1 MNLRAVKGMNDI
13 LPDEMGRWSRVERI
27 FRKTLELSGFREV
40 RTPIVEPTSL
50 FVRSMGEVTD
60 VVEKEMYS
68 FVRHDDELT
77 LRPEG
82 TAGAA
87 RAYLEHKVHSL
98 EPMTRWYYVGPMFR
112 GERPARGRY
121 RQFWQAGAEL
131 YGDPG
136 PASDAEMIDML
147 ARLFRDLGVKQTDVV
162 VSSLGGADSRARYRD
177 ALLAYLTPHRDAL
190 SEESQRRL
198 ERNPFRVLDS
208 KSAADRAVCEHAPSI
223 LASLSVEDQAHF
235 DGVRRHLDA
244 LGTIYRV
251 DPRLVRGLDYY
262 TRTLFEIKGEGGELG
277 AQNTL
282 CGGGRYDNLI
292 QDLGGPKTPCIGFA
306 MGLERILLAAEPPAD
321 APRRLVYVAPLGD
334 AALPPALC
342 LARDLRARDVETIV
356 DGRGQKIKV
365 MLHRADALGARFA
378 LLLGDTE
385 VSRGIVRVKDLQSEA
400 QEDLPLGTAVDTL
413 VDRLRATGDAAAPH
427 APTPRPD
434 AALGSPLGP
443 AAGDL
448 G

>member
-13 LPDEMGRWSRVERI
+13 LPEEMGKWSRVERI
-27 FRKTLELSGFREV
+27 FRKTLELHAFREV
-40 RTPIVEPTSL
+40 RTPVVEPTSL

-68 FVRHDDELT
+68 FSRHDDELT

-87 RAYLEHKVHSL
+87 RAFLEHKVHSK
-98 EPMTRWYYVGPMFR
+98 EPLTRWFYIGPMFR

-136 PASDAEMIDML
+136 PVSDAEMIDML
-147 ARLFRDLGVKQTDVV
+147 AHLFTALGVGSFEIVIN
-162 VSSLGGADSRARYRD
+162 SLGGVDSRARYRD
-177 ALLAYLTPHRDAL
+177 ALIAYLTPHKESL
-190 SEESQRRL
+190 SAESQRRL

-208 KSAADRAVCEHAPSI
+208 KAEVDRKVCENAPSI
-223 LASLSVEDQAHF
+223 LGSLSEEDSAHF
-235 DGVRRHLDA
+235 DGLRRHLDA
-244 LGTIYRV
+244 LGTRYTV

-292 QDLGGPKTPCIGFA
+292 GDLGGPKTPCIGFA
-306 MGLERILLAAEPPAD
+306 MGLERLLLAANPPGET
-321 APRRLVYVAPLGD
+321 PRNLVYVAPLGE
-334 AALPPALC
+334 AALPHALR
-342 LARDLRARDVETIV
+342 LGRDLRAAGVETIV
-356 DGRGQKIKV
+356 DGKGQKIKN
-365 MLHRADALGARFA
+365 MLHRASALDARYA
-378 LLLGDTE
+378 LLLGDDE
-385 VSRGIVRVKDLQSEA
+385 VARGIVRAKDLRHET
-400 QEDLPLGTAVDTL
+400 QEDLPLDGATRL
-413 VDRLRATGDAAAPH
+413 LLDRLAQPVTTQAASP
-427 APTPRPD
+427 PGV
-434 AALGSPLGP
+434 GSHDPG
-443 AAGDL
+443 
-448 G
+448 